1 MTERGITRLL
11 IHFRLFFACGSLE
24 HAQKKFLVCTTS
36 VFWAKYK
43 TWLHSRRWARWT
55 PGRAALLIR
64 RDVERVQGTS
74 WSWVELAET
83 ANFRSGQKAAEE
95 FALREAGTHMQCRHN
110 TFGIVRVSY
119 CHWVT
124 TRLRHR
130 QLIYCLDWAASS
142 VSRLPGNFFYFRLF
156 STILLHTWT
165 MSGSLVLV

>member
-1 MTERGITRLL
+1 MRRKIFMFEPQLIFKPNTRLD
-11 IHFRLFFACGSLE
+11 
-24 HAQKKFLVCTTS
+24 
-36 VFWAKYK
+36 
-43 TWLHSRRWARWT
+43 LHLGRWARWT
-55 PGRAALLIR
+55 SGNAAFVIR
-64 RDVERVQGTS
+64 CDVERVQGIS

-124 TRLRHR
+124 TSLRHR